1 MATARMKLPLG
12 LTYPENQKEMECEGV
27 TVGQALED
35 VIRREPRLK
44 PRIYR
49 EDGRLV
55 VGIFLNNRNV
65 RALQGLDTPVEDGDE
80 LRLMPP
86 IAGG

>member
-1 MATARMKLPLG
+1 MKLPLG
-12 LTYPENQKEMECEGV
+12 LTYPEEQKEMECEGV
-27 TVGQALED
+27 TVAQALED

-49 EDGRLV
+49 EDGRLF
-55 VGIFLNNRNV
+55 VGVFLNNRNV
-65 RALQGLDTPVEDGDE
+65 SALQGLDTPLADGDE